1 MDGLIPLWSIIMIA
15 AVIAIVVG
23 FIMLI
28 YNSINN
34 ISNKTA
40 LRILLT
46 GVIVFVIGFGTCIA
60 ILNNGL

>member
-1 MDGLIPLWSIIMIA
+1 MIA

-28 YNSINN
+28 YNSIKN
-34 ISNKTA
+34 ISNKIA

-46 GVIVFVIGFGTCIA
+46 GVIVFVIGFGTCFA
-60 ILNNGL
+60 ILSNGL